1 MVISMFQCYPLYF
14 TLVEVNSSVL
24 LVGHYACFIGAL
36 ILERVG
42 DFWTG
47 AITLCLGTTAY
58 SVLYVLSLF
67 PDPKYN
73 TEYAVVLPIC
83 FAAIGETL
91 LQLRILA
98 ICVTSILRRLLN
110 TRDGGKQ

>member
-1 MVISMFQCYPLYF
+1 MV
-14 TLVEVNSSVL
+14 LVEVNSSML

-47 AITLCLGTTAY
+47 AFNLCVGTTGY
-58 SVLYVLSLF
+58 SVLYVLSLY
-67 PDPKYN
+67 PDSKYN

-83 FAAIGETL
+83 FVAIGETFKL
-91 LQLRILA
+91 L
-98 ICVTSILRRLLN
+98 
-110 TRDGGKQ
+110 